1 MTRDKT
7 DLAIADG
14 IMMEGFAANALE
26 AFAESDYVRRHGTLS
41 FVWVA
46 FFRRR
51 QPMLT
56 GGAA

>member
-41 FVWVA
+41 LAWVA

-51 QPMLT
+51 HC
-56 GGAA
+56 